1 MRKGSNVIIV
11 AAQVTAVTQIQALA
25 QDLSHAMGMA
35 IQKNTKQNLKEKIT
49 RDSPVISSY
58 FQ

>member
-11 AAQVTAVTQIQALA
+11 AAHVTAVTQIQALA